1 MAGRRDVEA
10 GSAYVRLWL
19 NQTEFERGVKALKR
33 NLKEIGSTASGIG
46 RSMVGVSAA
55 VLAPL
60 ALTVKAASDMEETMN
75 KFNIVFGAN
84 KNAVKAWGDEY
95 GKQVGRS
102 KQQVAD
108 FLASSQDLF
117 VPMGFASD
125 AAEDMSK
132 TVTKL
137 AVDLASFNNK
147 ADSDVLRDLHAAL
160 TGSGEVMKK
169 YGVIVSEAAVKQELL
184 NMALDPKTATE
195 AEKAQARLNIII
207 AGTTAAQGDAIRSI
221 SGFANQMKSLQASV
235 SDAAAEIGGVL
246 LPIITPMIDDV
257 VGLVKSI
264 GEWATENKGLVA
276 TIAKIAAGI
285 GVAGVAL
292 VGFGTVASSLAAII
306 GVLNP
311 VTLGIAAAVGVAS
324 AAFYLWGDE
333 IKASLLPVFE
343 SLSKTWNDDLLPALA
358 DMSKAF
364 KELIKD
370 SKPIVDIFGTA
381 LLAQLKTFAALV
393 DVAAKAVH
401 GLADARDRLSLKP
414 VFLGGGRTI
423 GGSSAPAIVT
433 TPNGT
438 PTAPAAAAP
447 STPPPAP
454 TAGSGVDS
462 SFLDARDI
470 DATRAIIDAA
480 IEQERLNKQNA
491 ESKAIA
497 NQTLADDTKRLEIE
511 QSVTDEKEKQR
522 RLIEFEREMAI
533 RYAQAAGGAGA
544 DVGNINAYYNARL
557 AGIKDV
563 VKEQGAGIGP
573 SGTFST
579 AAAAAM
585 TGRGGGTEQQRTAK
599 ATESAAK
606 SLLKLLGAPD
616 AMVSEFKKLFAF
628 G

>member
-1 MAGRRDVEA
+1 M
-10 GSAYVRLWL
+10 
-19 NQTEFERGVKALKR
+19 
-33 NLKEIGSTASGIG
+33 SGIG
-46 RSMVGVSAA
+46 RSMVGVSASI
-55 VLAPL
+55 LAPL
-60 ALTVKAASDMEETMN
+60 AMTVKAASDMEETMN

-84 KNAVKAWGDEY
+84 QKAVKAWGDEY

-102 KQQVAD
+102 KQQIAD
-108 FLASSQDLF
+108 FLAGSQDLF

-137 AVDLASFNNK
+137 AVDIASFNNK
-147 ADSDVLRDLHAAL
+147 ADADVLRDLHAAL

-169 YGVIVSEAAVKQELL
+169 YGVMVDEAAVKQELL
-184 NMALDPKTATE
+184 NMALDPQTATV

-207 AGTTAAQGDAIRSI
+207 AGTVAAQGDAIRSA

-257 VGLVKSI
+257 VGVVKSLS
-264 GEWATENKGLVA
+264 EWAMENKGLVA

-292 VGFGTVASSLAAII
+292 IGFGSVASSLAAII

-311 VTLGIAAAVGVAS
+311 VTLGIAAAVAVAS
-324 AAFYLWGDE
+324 AAFFLWGDE
-333 IKASLLPVFE
+333 IKAALLPVFE

-358 DMSKAF
+358 ELSKAF
-364 KELIKD
+364 KELLKD
-370 SKPIVDIFGTA
+370 SKPIADIFGTA
-381 LLAQLKTFAALV
+381 LMAELKTFTALV
-393 DVAAKAVH
+393 DAAAKGLH
-401 GLADARDRLSLKP
+401 GLANARKLLSKDERLSAL
-414 VFLGGGRTI
+414 LDI
-423 GGSSAPAIVT
+423 GLDAALPPGTSPPS
-433 TPNGT
+433 T
-438 PTAPAAAAP
+438 PTAPAVP
-447 STPPPAP
+447 STPPPAAA
-454 TAGSGVDS
+454 TGSGVDS

-491 ESKAIA
+491 ESKANA

-533 RYAQAAGGAGA
+533 RDAQASGGAGA
-544 DVGNINAYYNARL
+544 DVGNINAYYNTRL

-585 TGRGGGTEQQRTAK
+585 TGRGGGTDQQRTAK

-616 AMVSEFKKLFAF
+616 AVVAEFKKLFAF